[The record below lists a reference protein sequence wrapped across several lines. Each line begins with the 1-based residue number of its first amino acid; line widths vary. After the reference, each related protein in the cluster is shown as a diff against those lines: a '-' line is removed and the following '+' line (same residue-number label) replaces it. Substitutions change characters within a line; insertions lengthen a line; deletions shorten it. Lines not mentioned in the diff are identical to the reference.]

1 MKNLPTF
8 EQFINETAIIEKFKR
23 EKPTDVVFT
32 INDEELDELLQDKF
46 KLELEYQEVKGD
58 SYYILPKKEFE
69 RFMDL
74 ADSSG
79 FDIDYENS
87 EDALVDVYESFLN
100 ESGEYKV
107 KKGVWRDFD
116 SLEIT
121 PNDRI
126 QFKQDGDK
134 WIVRVVTASDHTDK
148 RAMAKLGF
156 KSVTQGSIVG
166 VVNFWQDN
174 MERPVTLTKDEF
186 DEIIKIVDSG
196 WRSHAKSFADF
207 YRNRQPD

>member
-8 EQFINETAIIEKFKR
+8 EEFINENT
-23 EKPTDVVFT
+23 V
-32 INDEELDELLQDKF
+32 
-46 KLELEYQEVKGD
+46 
-58 SYYILPKKEFE
+58 
-69 RFMDL
+69 
-74 ADSSG
+74 
-79 FDIDYENS
+79 
-87 EDALVDVYESFLN
+87 N

-107 KKGVWRDFD
+107 KKEVWRDFD

-134 WIVRVVTASDHTDK
+134 WIVRVVTASDHADK

-156 KSVTQGSIVG
+156 KNVDQSGIAG
-166 VVNFWQDN
+166 VVQFWQDSN
-174 MERPVTLTKDEF
+174 QRPVTLTKDEF

-196 WRSHAKSFADF
+196 WKSHAKSFADF